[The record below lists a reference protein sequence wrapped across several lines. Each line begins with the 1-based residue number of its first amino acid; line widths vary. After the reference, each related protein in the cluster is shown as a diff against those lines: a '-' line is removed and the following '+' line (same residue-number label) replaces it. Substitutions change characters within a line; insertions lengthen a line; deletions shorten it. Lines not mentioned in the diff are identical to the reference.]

1 MEAEQAYKY
10 TMKVRCR
17 RLCSFYCTEVGQ
29 LGGCWLDSGLQ
40 SIPSFHNVNTFLEAL
55 LIIFA
60 IIIGLLGDW
69 NNQATQVCHPP
80 PFLKDFERAEL
91 EREHKC
97 VGGGG
102 FYLFREFGLMERQ
115 MARV

>member
-1 MEAEQAYKY
+1 M
-10 TMKVRCR
+10 
-17 RLCSFYCTEVGQ
+17 
-29 LGGCWLDSGLQ
+29 
-40 SIPSFHNVNTFLEAL
+40 P
-55 LIIFA
+55 
-60 IIIGLLGDW
+60 
-69 NNQATQVCHPP
+69 PP

-115 MARV
+115 MARVWVDLNYGPSFATNFTVLTSLSLIFHMYTEGI